1 MPNDTMSHDP
11 LAYSIAE
18 ACRVT
23 SLGRTRIYELV
34 KERKLDLVKLGRR
47 SLITAES
54 LRRLLS
60 CTST

>member
-1 MPNDTMSHDP
+1 MPINTVSHDP

-34 KERKLDLVKLGRR
+34 KEEKLHLVKLGRR

-54 LRRLLS
+54 IRGLLS
-60 CTST
+60 AKAT

>member
-1 MPNDTMSHDP
+1 MSTNANSHDP

-18 ACRVT
+18 ACRVS
-23 SLGRTRIYELV
+23 SLGRTRIYELA
-34 KERKLDLVKLGRR
+34 KEGKIDLVKLGRR

-60 CTST
+60 GTTT